1 MSSAPPRRSGRL
13 AAKDDKASSS
23 APKTVVKRKAK
34 AAPARKRARPAS
46 PEPDIRNGDNENESG
61 TRKPRKRVKA
71 CASAES
77 SGNAEEKS
85 DEVVD
90 APLDHELPEQPTV
103 AEASGSTQDE
113 SGNVEELAES
123 PMDVVSTDERHDEA
137 NTVAESS
144 GSHANAGA
152 HVEYDH
158 DDSFDLD
165 LAAELENVNVEVHPP
180 DRSRNALELLMEA
193 PLDIVFEVRYF
204 KLRSMRCT
212 NSSFVRS
219 SHTLSLLT
227 SSSSVA
233 QPRGYALS

>member
-13 AAKDDKASSS
+13 ASKDVKAPSS
-23 APKTVVKRKAK
+23 APKAVVKRKAK
-34 AAPARKRARPAS
+34 AAPAKKRAQPAS
-46 PEPDIRNGDNENESG
+46 PEPERDDVNKETGSHS
-61 TRKPRKRVKA
+61 TRKPRKRVKT
-71 CASAES
+71 CAAVES
-77 SGNAEEKS
+77 SGNVEGKS

-113 SGNVEELAES
+113 SGNVEELFES
-123 PMDVVSTDERHDEA
+123 PMDVASTNEKSAEA

-144 GSHANAGA
+144 DSDANAGV
-152 HVEYDH
+152 HH
-158 DDSFDLD
+158 DNSLDLD
-165 LAAELENVNVEVHPP
+165 LAAELENINVEVQPP
-180 DRSRNALELLMEA
+180 DHIRNALELLMEA

-204 KLRSMRCT
+204 KLRSFRCT
-212 NSSFVRS
+212 ESSFIRS